1 MYQWYQSMLRVICFL
16 SIILLF
22 VYSDVTAQKKGKEDW
37 KSSPL
42 SMHDKLISQANTQ
55 RIASWAMLTAG
66 ISMTLGGVAKSIAPA
81 FKDVPKTDIRLLWL
95 PVTGILTTI
104 ASIPMANS
112 SKKSRKKAWQVLEQS
127 ASIGNQKQP
136 FARYPAIG
144 LKISL

>member
-1 MYQWYQSMLRVICFL
+1 MLRVICFL
-16 SIILLF
+16 SIISLF
-22 VYSDVTAQKKGKEDW
+22 VYTDVIAQKKGKDDW

-42 SMHDKLISQANTQ
+42 AMHDKLISKATSQQ
-55 RIASWAMLTAG
+55 FASVGMMTIGLTV
-66 ISMTLGGVAKSIAPA
+66 TLGGIAKSIAPA

-104 ASIPMANS
+104 ASIPMSNS
-112 SKKSRKKAWQVLEQS
+112 AKKMKKKAWQVLEQS

>member
-1 MYQWYQSMLRVICFL
+1 MLRVICFL
-16 SIILLF
+16 SILLSCTF
-22 VYSDVTAQKKGKEDW
+22 SDAIAQKKGKEDW
-37 KSSPL
+37 KNSPL
-42 SMHDKLISQANTQ
+42 AMHDKLISKANSQ
-55 RIASWAMLTAG
+55 RFASWGMLTAG
-66 ISMTLGGVAKSIAPA
+66 ISLTLGGVAKSIAPA

-104 ASIPMANS
+104 AAIPMANS
-112 SKKSRKKAWQVLEQS
+112 SKKSRKNAWQVLEQS